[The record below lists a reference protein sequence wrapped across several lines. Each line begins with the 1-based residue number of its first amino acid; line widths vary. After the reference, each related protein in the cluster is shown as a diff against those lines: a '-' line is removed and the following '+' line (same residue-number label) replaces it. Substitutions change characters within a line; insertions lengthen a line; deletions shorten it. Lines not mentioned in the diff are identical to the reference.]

1 MSAIIDALS
10 SLSITER
17 SAVTGDDATRIYR
30 MNGEVAPA
38 ILLHADDNVLVCCR
52 AVRAGERF
60 RIGSDEIH
68 VLQDTD
74 LGHKLARRALSAG
87 EKVIKY
93 GAPIGSMTAGVQPGG
108 WIHLH
113 NMKSDY
119 ISAHTRAARVSE
131 V

>member
-1 MSAIIDALS
+1 MKS
-10 SLSITER
+10 E
-17 SAVTGDDATRIYR
+17 VT
-30 MNGEVAPA
+30 PA
-38 ILLHADDNVLVCCR
+38 ILLHPDDNVLVCCR
-52 AVRAGERF
+52 AVRVGERF
-60 RIGSDEIH
+60 RIGPDEEIH

-74 LGHKLARRALSAG
+74 LGHKLARRALSTG

-93 GAPIGSMTAGVQPGG
+93 GAPIGSMTADVQPGG

-131 V
+131 A